1 MHDATKAT
9 PPQVPIRPQIPRAKI
24 WLFGAL
30 FFFVAISMYAGTMY
44 RIKHY
49 GYVGVG
55 ADQPITPDA
64 KLTN

>member
-1 MHDATKAT
+1 MNDTQKAT
-9 PPQVPIRPQIPRAKI
+9 PPRANNRPQIPRAKI

-30 FFFVAISMYAGTMY
+30 FFFVAIGMYAGTMY

-49 GYVGVG
+49 GYVGLG